1 MDLNVFC
8 IPMSPIC
15 CNRPGIHTGA
25 FFEKANFA
33 KNTTVRGYKLAVGP
47 YRTAPACIRLT
58 GDPAAKEIARRNF
71 RGIRLLNQVT
81 TIPGL
86 LPRTVA
92 LSKAAV
98 SKLSNLYF
106 DIDNLKKVKLHYKHI
121 RFVKPKKAGTI
132 GCHLI
137 FQREL
142 LVKNVTNFFGSK
154 EFLRTL

>member
-1 MDLNVFC
+1 
-8 IPMSPIC
+8 MSSIC
-15 CNRPGIHTGA
+15 RNRPGIHTGA
-25 FFEKANFA
+25 FFEKANFV
-33 KNTTVRGYKLAVGP
+33 KNTTVRGYRLSVGP

-58 GDPAAKEIARRNF
+58 GDQAAKDIARRNF

-81 TIPGL
+81 TISGL

-106 DIDNLKKVKLHYKHI
+106 DIDNLTKVKLYYEHI
-121 RFVKPKKAGTI
+121 RFFKPEKVGTI
-132 GCHLI
+132 GCHSI
-137 FQREL
+137 FQQEL

>member
-25 FFEKANFA
+25 FLWEIKFF
-33 KNTTVRGYKLAVGP
+33 KNLTVCGYKLAVGP
-47 YRTAPACIRLT
+47 YRTTPACIRLP

-98 SKLSNLYF
+98 SKIRNIYL
-106 DIDNLKKVKLHYKHI
+106 DIENLKKIKLYYKHT
-121 RFVKPKKAGTI
+121 RFFKPKKVGTI